1 MTGLGTRVS
10 DWFNGGS
17 PDGRAKLRQ
26 WMRGYKGD
34 ADRPEGFTYG
44 MMGPATGLSVLAGL
58 IYPLTK
64 GYGSVVALALAVFLV
79 LGRHMIER
87 QVAGVISDL
96 QEAQRQYKRTR
107 DPEYLEFTDLRA
119 SGLLEDNKML
129 TAPTKAW
136 LAEQIEW
143 AREQKKRNEQRMAK
157 KAARAERRRGRI
169 RADAADAA
177 DEAAPDGVQEEKRR
191 RPPGTTSEPSCGTWT
206 APS

>member
-79 LGRHMIER
+79 LGPHMIER

-177 DEAAPDGVQEEKRR
+177 DEAAPDGVQEEKR
-191 RPPGTTSEPSCGTWT
+191 
-206 APS
+206 